1 MIDHLGQRIV
11 PENIHTSPV
20 DKSDF
25 MKASPPTPL
34 EILLKVL
41 YFYNFFGLTESPP
54 ITSEE
59 ILIPTVGEY
68 EYFLKVQNLITS
80 DDRYQILNQFPTRV
94 ESVH

>member
-25 MKASPPTPL
+25 IKASPPTPL

-54 ITSEE
+54 PPITSKE
-59 ILIPTVGEY
+59 ILIPSVGGGGGMNI
-68 EYFLKVQNLITS
+68 F
-80 DDRYQILNQFPTRV
+80 
-94 ESVH
+94 

>member
-1 MIDHLGQRIV
+1 MIDHLGQRIA

-25 MKASPPTPL
+25 IKASPPTPL

-54 ITSEE
+54 PPPPITSKE

-68 EYFLKVQNLITS
+68 EY
-80 DDRYQILNQFPTRV
+80 
-94 ESVH
+94 